1 MQLRFAD
8 CRQRTGRIARY
19 RTRGYNVDPMALP
32 QITWQDLQQLPDDGK
47 RYEAI
52 EGDLYVTP
60 APSIRHQRISMRLVL
75 ALDELLVQPGHGELF
90 HAPVGVEF
98 PATEEGVQPDVVF
111 VSKARRGILAEKWM
125 MGPPDVVIEILS
137 PGTARRDRGIKLRL
151 YERQRV
157 PEYWVVDPENDAIDV
172 WRFELEPRHERF
184 TASLPVRLGDE
195 SIGDMDL
202 TRIFARG

>member
-1 MQLRFAD
+1 
-8 CRQRTGRIARY
+8 
-19 RTRGYNVDPMALP
+19 MALP

-157 PEYWVVDPENDAIDV
+157 PEYWIVDPENDAIDV